1 MKNLFLAVIVLA
13 SLAAAACHHRKAEA
27 PRPDYD
33 GARSNS
39 ERSQK
44 SLDKEAGGYE

>member
-1 MKNLFLAVIVLA
+1 MKHLLLAAMTLAALA
-13 SLAAAACHHRKAEA
+13 STACHERKAE

-33 GARSNS
+33 ATRAAS

-44 SLDKEAGGYE
+44 SLDKEAGGY

>member
-1 MKNLFLAVIVLA
+1 MKNLILAVLT
-13 SLAAAACHHRKAEA
+13 LAALAATACHERKVEA
-27 PRPDYD
+27 RPDYD

-44 SLDKEAGGYE
+44 SLDKEAGGY